1 MIPIVRFD
9 LARHLRAISTY
20 IYFLLLVGIAFLLM
34 ITAGGAFQSASVT
47 MGGGKVFVNS
57 PYSLAEFISLL
68 SYFGLLI
75 ISAITGKAAFQDFEY
90 NTHSFFFTMPIR
102 KSSYLAGRFVGAMVI
117 LIAIF
122 AGVAVGLAVATKMP
136 FLDKVRIGP
145 NHLWAYVQPY
155 FVSVLPNLFVMGA
168 LFFSLAAL
176 TRRIAPVYMT
186 SVILLIGYLIAISI
200 SAKLEDKF
208 IAALLDPFGSLAMG
222 RVTEYWTIAEKN
234 TRMVTLEGPLLW
246 NRLLWIGVATILLAF
261 TYAKFKFVY
270 ALEGRRA
277 KAAKEVAVSVLA
289 FAPVAAPQGGASAN
303 PDVTP
308 GFSTTLSFSAFA
320 QLTRLGFTETVKN
333 IYFAVIVLAGV
344 LFMIFAAR
352 TGGDIYGTPT
362 YPVTYQMLDLVG
374 GTFQLF
380 ILIIITF
387 YSGELVWR
395 ERDAHTNELVDVLPL
410 PSWTLFLSKLCA
422 LGLVMVVLNVVVM
435 IAGMT
440 IQLAKGYTRLEP
452 LLYIKELFGLNL
464 IGYWL
469 LCVLAITVQILVNNK
484 YMGFFVMVL
493 YYLWTAFMGQLG
505 FEHHLYQYDSDP
517 GFTYSDMNRFGHFLA
532 PIFWFDGYW
541 VAFAV
546 LLAVLGY
553 LFFIRGLA
561 TDWSWRTYLAY
572 RRFDAPRR
580 LITGVALAAFV
591 AIGGFIFYNTNVLN
605 TYRPR
610 KATELLQVRYERE
623 YKKYLAMP
631 QPRIT
636 SVRFN
641 ADIHPQQRTI
651 AFTGHY
657 DIANTTANPIDTV
670 LVGVQESLTHYR
682 LKFDPPAKMIDEQ
695 RPMDLAVY
703 RLERPLAPGATGS
716 LDFEVSYEPHG
727 FPNDEAPTFVVYNGT
742 FVNSAMLPQFGYQE
756 GEELSD
762 DATRRKYGLAPKPR
776 MADLNDMAARQNT
789 YISNDSD
796 WVPFETM
803 ISTDPDQIAIA
814 PGELTR
820 EWTENNRHYF
830 EYRTLRRVLNFF
842 SVLSARYS
850 VMRDKWK
857 DVDLGVYYQP
867 GHEYNLEKMMKG
879 MKDALEYC
887 TTNFS
892 PYQNKTLRIMEF
904 PRYQSFAQ
912 SFPASIPY
920 SESIGFIARVDP
932 KSDEDVDYPYY
943 VTAHEVAHQ
952 WWAHQVIGGNVQGAT
967 MLSESLAQYT
977 ALMVMKREVGAS
989 QMRRFLKYEMD
1000 RYLIGRATERK
1011 KELPLERVENQ
1022 PYIHYNKASV
1032 IFYALQDY
1040 VGEGKLNAV
1049 LHDYVQA
1056 VAFQNP
1062 PYTNSLELIDRIRK
1076 IVPPEFAYIIPDMF
1090 ESITLYEN
1098 RALSATYKQRS
1109 DGKYEVN
1116 LKVAAKKIQASE
1128 LGDERELPLAD
1139 WIDIGVLDSGGQAL
1153 YMTRHK
1159 IEKPETEFTI
1169 VVDRVPAKAGI
1180 DPWNKL
1186 VDRKPDD
1193 NVVAVT
1199 KP

>member
-1 MIPIVRFD
+1 MIPIIRFD
-9 LARHLRAISTY
+9 LARHLRAMSTY
-20 IYFLLLVGIAFLLM
+20 IYFLILAGIAFLLM
-34 ITAGGAFQSASVT
+34 ITAGGAFQSASVV
-47 MGGGKVFVNS
+47 MGGGKVFINS
-57 PYSLAEFISLL
+57 PYSLAQFVSLL

-75 ISAITGKAAFQDFEY
+75 ISAIAGKAAFQDFES
-90 NTHSFFFTMPIR
+90 NMHSFFFSMPIR
-102 KSSYLAGRFVGAMVI
+102 KSSYLGGRFLGAMLI

-122 AGVAVGLAVATKMP
+122 SGLAFGLAIATKMP

-145 NHLWAYVQPY
+145 NHLLAYVQP
-155 FVSVLPNLFVMGA
+155 FLVSVVPNIFVMGA

-186 SVILLIGYLIAISI
+186 SVILLVGYLIATSI
-200 SAKLEDKF
+200 SSKLEDKF
-208 IAALLDPFGSLAMG
+208 AAALLDPFGARAMD
-222 RVTEYWTIAEKN
+222 RVTQYWTIAEKN
-234 TRMVTLEGPLLW
+234 ARLVPLEGALLW
-246 NRLLWIGVATILLAF
+246 NRLLWIGVAVALLTF
-261 TYAKFKFVY
+261 TYFRFKFVY
-270 ALEGRRA
+270 AIEGRLA
-277 KAAKEVAVSVLA
+277 AAKQAAIAEADFMPAALA
-289 FAPVAAPQGGASAN
+289 G
-303 PDVTP
+303 VTP
-308 GFSTTLSFSAFA
+308 RAIPEFSTALSIRALA
-320 QLTRLGFTETVKN
+320 RLTRLGFTETVKN
-333 IYFAVIVLAGV
+333 IYFAVIVLAGA

-352 TGGDIYGTPT
+352 TSGDIYGTPT

-374 GTFQLF
+374 GSFQLF

-395 ERDAHTNELVDVLPL
+395 ERDARTHELVDALPL
-410 PSWTLFLSKLCA
+410 PNWTLFLSKLCA
-422 LGLVMVVLNVVVM
+422 LSLVMVLLNVVVM
-435 IAGMT
+435 IAGMA
-440 IQLAKGYTRLEP
+440 IQLSKGYTHLEP

-469 LCVLAITVQILVNNK
+469 LCVLAITVQALVNNK

-493 YYLWTAFMGQLG
+493 YYLTTAFMGQLG

-517 GFTYSDMNRFGHFLA
+517 GYTYSDMNHFGHFLA
-532 PIFWFDGYW
+532 PIFWFDAYW

-546 LLAVLGY
+546 LLAILGY
-553 LFFIRGLA
+553 LFFVRGLA
-561 TDWSWRTYLAY
+561 TEWSWRSYLAH
-572 RRFDAPRR
+572 RR
-580 LITGVALAAFV
+580 LGAPERAIAGVALAAFI

-605 TYRPR
+605 VFRPR
-610 KATELLQVRYERE
+610 KQAELLQVRYERE
-623 YKKYLAMP
+623 YKKYAATP

-636 SVRFN
+636 SVKFN
-641 ADIHPQQRTI
+641 ADIHPMQRTI

-657 DIANTTANPIDTV
+657 DLANKTGKPIDTI
-670 LVGVQESLTHYR
+670 LVSVPETLTNYR

-695 RPMDLAVY
+695 RPMNLAIF

-716 LDFEVSYEPHG
+716 LDFEVGYQPHG
-727 FPNDEAPTFVVYNGT
+727 FPNEEAPTFVVYNGT
-742 FVNSAMLPQFGYQE
+742 FVNSGMLPQFGYQAN
-756 GEELSD
+756 EELSD

-789 YISNDSD
+789 YISDDSD
-796 WVPFETM
+796 WVPFETT

-814 PGELTR
+814 PSESD
-820 EWTENNRHYF
+820 RHYF
-830 EYRTLRRVLNFF
+830 QYRTLRPVLNFF

-850 VMRDKWK
+850 VARDHWN
-857 DVDLGVYYQP
+857 DVDLGIYYQP

-879 MKDALEYC
+879 MKAALEYC

-904 PRYQSFAQ
+904 PRYNSFAQ

-932 KSDEDVDYPYY
+932 KNDEDVDYPFY

-977 ALMVMKREVGAS
+977 ALMVMKREVGAP

-1022 PYIHYNKASV
+1022 GYIHYNKASV

-1040 VGEGKLNAV
+1040 VGEDQLNRV
-1049 LHDYVQA
+1049 LHDFVHDF
-1056 VAFQNP
+1056 AFQDP
-1062 PYTNSLELIDRIRK
+1062 PYTNSVELIDRIRK
-1076 IVPPEFAYIIPDMF
+1076 IVPPEFAYIIPDML
-1090 ESITLYEN
+1090 ETITLYEN

-1116 LKVAAKKIQASE
+1116 LKVAAKKVQASE
-1128 LGDERELPLAD
+1128 LGEEKEMPLAD
-1139 WIDIGVLDSGGQAL
+1139 WIDIGVLDSDGKAL
-1153 YMTRHK
+1153 YMTRQK

-1193 NVVAVT
+1193 NTLAVT
-1199 KP
+1199 KL